1 MSGERRGTVAVD
13 STSQVS
19 PPALHAE
26 QYLVQKMS
34 ESLRS
39 LGRPES
45 KANHIVIALLMFTLF
60 VTSNDSK

>member
-1 MSGERRGTVAVD
+1 MSGERRGAVAVD
-13 STSQVS
+13 STGQVS
-19 PPALHAE
+19 PPALHVQ
-26 QYLVQKMS
+26 QYLQKMS